1 MINVLVGEMML
12 DFLIDAK
19 CLQHREKKTK
29 QQNNDL
35 LLLWKH
41 KDLYPTGIRKLI
53 VSNEENT
60 FVLIPKEIKI
70 RGEYGEKMLKIKF
83 C

>member
-41 KDLYPTGIRKLI
+41 KDLFPLESAQRCFLHLI
-53 VSNEENT
+53 
-60 FVLIPKEIKI
+60 
-70 RGEYGEKMLKIKF
+70 
-83 C
+83 